1 MNAGVFEYL
10 TLDEQMKN
18 KENAYKSFE
27 IINIWEIGYL
37 DALAYES
44 GNIVILSW
52 WRMSIKN
59 QERLLL

>member
-27 IINIWEIGYL
+27 IINI
-37 DALAYES
+37 
-44 GNIVILSW
+44 
-52 WRMSIKN
+52 
-59 QERLLL
+59 

>member
-1 MNAGVFEYL
+1 
-10 TLDEQMKN
+10 MKN

-37 DALAYES
+37 DALAYEG